1 MRLVL
6 HITPAQSGFAASL
19 DSVDQAV
26 FGLAVDSIRIEPAH
40 LRFEIAKLSAR
51 YDGDWNPATLQFE
64 GQFQQG
70 ATTLPL
76 NWKHAQP
83 GAEPAPQP
91 LSREDRDYLVI
102 YLTRTKDD
110 LLRSIAKLTPAQ
122 WTYKPDPARCSI
134 AECVEH
140 LIIEEQTLFPAI
152 TTQVIRIPL
161 PDGQTRA
168 TRAQDQ
174 RIVQYMTDRTQ
185 KVAAAESVQPRGALA
200 SPEEGAARF
209 SKAREA
215 TIEWV
220 RATASDLT

>member
-1 MRLVL
+1 M
-6 HITPAQSGFAASL
+6 
-19 DSVDQAV
+19 
-26 FGLAVDSIRIEPAH
+26 
-40 LRFEIAKLSAR
+40 
-51 YDGDWNPATLQFE
+51 
-64 GQFQQG
+64 
-70 ATTLPL
+70 
-76 NWKHAQP
+76 
-83 GAEPAPQP
+83 
-91 LSREDRDYLVI
+91 
-102 YLTRTKDD
+102 
-110 LLRSIAKLTPAQ
+110 
-122 WTYKPDPARCSI
+122 
-134 AECVEH
+134 EH

-220 RATASDLT
+220 RATASDLRGNGTANPTFHYLDAYGYFLVLAAHSSRHTAQIEEVKTSPGCPR